1 MGELRFSCGKRLG
14 LSHTPFSIALPAAP
28 PKLCKAVTLQKR
40 LLAPGVHLAPKSESE
55 TINTSGHGL
64 GEIILPLLLSPGG
77 CLCKHLTLLVPS
89 DMKNNTLY
97 PSEISF
103 LSSLVGKQCPTILC
117 SLYSQSPLTRSSLRR
132 GYITWNYM
140 KEAKRRLQKFTN

>member
-1 MGELRFSCGKRLG
+1 MSLA
-14 LSHTPFSIALPAAP
+14 LSAAP
-28 PKLCKAVTLQKR
+28 PKLCKTVTLQKR

-55 TINTSGHGL
+55 TINASGHGL
-64 GEIILPLLLSPGG
+64 GEILLSLLISPGG

-103 LSSLVGKQCPTILC
+103 PSSLVGNLFQPSPCLFHVIPRYIAPPEAA
-117 SLYSQSPLTRSSLRR
+117 YSEGGLGIKR
-132 GYITWNYM
+132 
-140 KEAKRRLQKFTN
+140 AKDSGALFLLGIAFDC

>member
-1 MGELRFSCGKRLG
+1 M
-14 LSHTPFSIALPAAP
+14 SHTPFSIALPAAP

-40 LLAPGVHLAPKSESE
+40 LLAPGVHLAPQSESE

-103 LSSLVGKQCPTILC
+103 LSSLVGKLLQPSLC
-117 SLYSQSPLTRSSLRR
+117 LFHVIPSYIAPPEAASSEGGL
-132 GYITWNYM
+132 GI
-140 KEAKRRLQKFTN
+140 KRTKDSGALFLLGIAFDC